1 MNGKNDPNEEDL
13 NMNSKNDLD
22 RAYNDDVDSIREHE
36 FPMLKGS
43 NNRIEHTQ
51 QTAYRHFRHHLP

>member
-1 MNGKNDPNEEDL
+1 MNGKNDPNEEDP

-22 RAYNDDVDSIREHE
+22 RAYDDDIDSIREHE

-43 NNRIEHTQ
+43 NNCIEHTQ
-51 QTAYRHFRHHLP
+51 